1 MAINPE
7 YDSPRN
13 ELAAY
18 APRDQVVVPE
28 PPLFEDPAQ
37 AFLSEPDAA
46 SEYEKERIYA
56 SNDEAILQKF
66 MSSRKKVENAGET
79 EDAKA
84 PKRKTEEESV
94 FDWIKN
100 YASSITPS
108 WVKGVGETAEGVAAD
123 IGKGVVMEG
132 GHAIA
137 RGVTSGVSEFI
148 KSVNDLGWW
157 LEENIP
163 LGTFDTGDF
172 ALGEGDKNVFGS
184 LSNLL
189 KESGESLTIDP
200 TTITGEVIQ
209 GVSQFLTSAGVA
221 GKVTK
226 ALGVPLNVYKRTIDA
241 FFGAAAGFDPYEKRL
256 TNTIQEAYPN
266 VITEFLQAEED
277 DPAVLARLKSGLENG
292 GLGLAAEGIILS
304 LRVLRE
310 WRKSTVGETAEPT
323 IEVPKMSPQ
332 EQPVVRVTQDN
343 YEFAEQARKFLSGEI
358 DESPI
363 KVNVSRFEGPED
375 IQQQIANIS
384 RILPEEDVIPQKVTM
399 QQADALGI
407 KPQELIKGLQGQIFD
422 RRQIAASWMMFRSAM
437 DELIP
442 LANKARTSGSPED
455 VARFNAAFQTTYAIL
470 RTAKK
475 QSSEIARALEIH
487 KRLRQPDKDM
497 AKALQKIIDES
508 GGTNAAM
515 DLADKISTLKDPKSL
530 ARFVEDVAQAD
541 GADKILFAYSNILMS
556 NPATQVVNILDTA
569 SSTLWRVPS
578 VYTAS
583 KFGDDVMEGE
593 ARHLLFGQIMGIR
606 NGLRYAARTLK
617 TGQEQFLPSNP
628 MEIPGKQGV
637 IANDLGAVNSNR
649 RIADYLKMVY
659 PTNMSRAGDQLL
671 KVINYQGTINQLAY
685 RHVMGELG
693 LVGDEARDAL
703 TKILADPPKWLKDK
717 AGAQAIEST
726 FNEKLQGEVAPAVAK
741 LVNGMRFGPVP
752 LGRIMFATFVR
763 TPINLFRW
771 TVHNTPAAFMS
782 PKIRAEIA
790 AGGAQR
796 DMALGRI
803 ALGTAFMGNMAAYVA
818 EGKISGAGPK
828 DYKLRQQMKA
838 ATGWQPYSIQYAPGK
853 WISYNRFATI
863 GSLIGIAADS
873 VELLSG
879 VYTKQSDTVDLDGVP
894 IEESVATSVVV
905 PFANAVLSKVYMQ
918 QLSAFM
924 DALSDPNRYGESYF
938 NRLASS
944 FVPAAVG
951 AVERTVDPEIRRAR
965 NWLDSVA
972 QKIPGLSESVSIRL
986 DAFGREQKD
995 TNGVYNI
1002 FLPARLS
1009 EAKGTPI
1016 DKELGRMQEVVG
1028 MPKPVLSF
1036 TRKGIRVAHDLRGY
1050 PPEVYDRYIKLSGG
1064 ADRKNAILAK
1074 MPGVSNKVSF
1084 FEYLNAVVSGKA
1096 GKVSKQYDNAGD
1108 EGKMIIIRAITGAYR
1123 KAARQQLLRE
1133 YPEIASVIDSA
1144 MSDKMKDAAG
1154 GKRQADAPKLP
1165 TRSDL
1170 SGDANPPMRVFGIE

>member
-7 YDSPRN
+7 DNTIKN
-13 ELAAY
+13 EPVAY
-18 APRDQVVVPE
+18 APREQIVVPE
-28 PPLFEDPAQ
+28 SAPFDDPAQ
-37 AFLSEPDAA
+37 EFLSEPDAA

-56 SNDEAILQKF
+56 ASDDALLQMF
-66 MSSRKKVENAGET
+66 MASDKKAEDVE
-79 EDAKA
+79 A
-84 PKRKTEEESV
+84 PKRKTEEESTL
-94 FDWIKN
+94 DWIQN

-108 WVKGVGETAEGVAAD
+108 WVEDVGEVAEDVAAD

-137 RGVTSGVSEFI
+137 RGVTSGFSELI

-172 ALGEGDKNVFGS
+172 ALSEGDKNVFDT
-184 LSNLL
+184 LSNLI
-189 KESGESLTIDP
+189 KESGENLTIDP
-200 TTITGEVIQ
+200 TTVTGEVIQ
-209 GVSQFLTSAGVA
+209 GVSQFLASAGVA

-226 ALGVPLNVYKRTIDA
+226 ALGVAPGVYKRTIDA
-241 FFGAAAGFDPYEKRL
+241 IAGAAAGFDPYEERL
-256 TNTIQEAYPN
+256 SNVIQDASPN
-266 VITEFLQAEED
+266 VITDFLQADEE

-292 GLGLAAEGIILS
+292 GLGLAAEGVVGA
-304 LRVLRE
+304 LRVLRA
-310 WRKSTVGETAEPT
+310 WRKGAVGERAEPS
-323 IEVPKMSPQ
+323 IEVPQMRPE
-332 EQPVVRVTQDN
+332 EQPVIRATNDN
-343 YEFAEQARKFLSGEI
+343 SEFAEQASKFLSGEI

-384 RILPEEDVIPQKVTM
+384 RLLPEEDAIPQKVTM

-407 KPQELIKGLQGQIFD
+407 QPQELIKGMQGQIFD

-442 LANKARTSGSPED
+442 LANKARASGSPED

-470 RTAKK
+470 RTTKK

-515 DLADKISTLKDPKSL
+515 DLAEKVSTLKDPKSL
-530 ARFVEDVAQAD
+530 AKFAEDVAEAD

-593 ARHLLFGQIMGIR
+593 ARQLLFGQIMGIR

-637 IANDLGAVNSNR
+637 IANDLGAVNSNQR
-649 RIADYLKMVY
+649 VADYLKMMY

-685 RHVMGELG
+685 RHVMSDLD
-693 LVGDEARDAL
+693 LAGDEARDAL
-703 TKILADPPKWLKDK
+703 TKMIADPPKWLKDK
-717 AGAQAIEST
+717 ASAQAIEST
-726 FNEKLQGEVAPAVAK
+726 FNEKLQGEVAPALAK
-741 LVNGMRFGPVP
+741 LVNGMRVGPVP
-752 LGRIMFATFVR
+752 MGRIMFATFVR

-771 TVHNTPAAFMS
+771 TAHNTPAAFMS

-796 DMALGRI
+796 DMALARV
-803 ALGTAFMGNMAAYVA
+803 AAGTAFMGSMAAYVA

-828 DYKLRQQMKA
+828 DYKLRQQMKD
-838 ATGWQPYSIQYAPGK
+838 ATGWQPYSVQYAPGK
-853 WISYNRFATI
+853 WISYNRFATV
-863 GSLIGIAADS
+863 GGLIGIAADS
-873 VELLSG
+873 VELMSG
-879 VYTKQSDTVDLDGVP
+879 IYTKQSDTVDLDGVP

-918 QLSAFM
+918 QLTAFM

-944 FVPAAVG
+944 FVPAVVG

-965 NWLDSVA
+965 DWMDSVA

-1009 EAKGTPI
+1009 EARGTPI
-1016 DKELGRMQEVVG
+1016 DRELGRMQETIG

-1036 TRKGIRVAHDLRGY
+1036 TRKGIRVAHDLREY

-1064 ADRKNAILAK
+1064 ADPENAIRAK
-1074 MPGVSNKVSF
+1074 MPGVSKKVSF
-1084 FEYLNAVVSGKA
+1084 FEYLNDVVSGNA
-1096 GKVSKQYDNAGD
+1096 GAVSKQYDAAGD
-1108 EGKMIIIRAITGAYR
+1108 EGKMIIIRTITGKYR
-1123 KAARQQLLRE
+1123 KAARQQLLSE
-1133 YPEIASVIDSA
+1133 YPEIASTIEDA
-1144 MSDKMKDAAG
+1144 MIDKMKDAAG
-1154 GKRQADAPKLP
+1154 GKRQADAPRLP
-1165 TRSDL
+1165 TKSEL
-1170 SGDANPPMRVFGIE
+1170 SEDANQPMRVFGIE